1 MALDPQVRDV
11 IDMWRAGGLAAAP
24 GRSGPADDD
33 LIAAIMALQGEPEPV
48 DGVRALTLPGP
59 DTGLPARVYRPL
71 ADGDRG
77 GIDDGG
83 LPVLVYLHGGELML
97 RGGLGHGGLD
107 LVDRPCRALANAT
120 GAVVT
125 SVRCRGGPGAP
136 FPTAVR
142 DAQAATDWFAEHA
155 AELGGDPARIGV
167 AGHGAG
173 AMMAAALTQRAR
185 WRGPV
190 LALQLLLCPLLD
202 LAGGWPSRTENAEG
216 YLLTARE
223 LERFGGHY
231 LTGAED
237 VTHPT
242 VSPVRAG
249 DLAGLPPTSVVTAGF
264 DPLRDEGLAY
274 ASGLANA
281 GVPVLD
287 CRNDTMVHG
296 FCWMTGAVA
305 HARAVLDQ
313 VGRHAREVF
322 AAAC

>member
-202 LAGGWPSRTENAEG
+202 LAGGW
-216 YLLTARE
+216 
-223 LERFGGHY
+223 
-231 LTGAED
+231 
-237 VTHPT
+237 
-242 VSPVRAG
+242 
-249 DLAGLPPTSVVTAGF
+249 
-264 DPLRDEGLAY
+264 
-274 ASGLANA
+274 
-281 GVPVLD
+281 
-287 CRNDTMVHG
+287 
-296 FCWMTGAVA
+296 
-305 HARAVLDQ
+305 
-313 VGRHAREVF
+313 
-322 AAAC
+322 